1 MTSLLIHPSVM
12 TAPQQV
18 HNRHAAKQAIDNV
31 LSWGKVHTSGE
42 HPLFMSGHT
51 QLALCESRL
60 LWDIEHLKRLHQRF
74 SDGTWTPWL
83 VLQAVKPLLDLAFAE
98 DCLADGESIEQQ
110 DGLRISPSYVED
122 ELLPDLA
129 SAARHDAALLLR
141 EKDRRR
147 EDFDWVVAVA
157 CQSRQEKR
165 FDVSVQGPVVIRRNT
180 QQQPVVLDGS
190 LVYVV
195 DPEHIVVVR
204 DEDRLYALVRQR
216 VSGMRAL
223 LMGGDGRNFDEAE
236 LCRLLGLESVQFL
249 RHYGKGH
256 GENIRR
262 AQNILR
268 AGKIDAFLAVTKFTS
283 HATAELKDKCPANTH
298 YVPVN
303 QSPTAKN
310 IALALAREFK
320 LNGY

>member
-12 TAPQQV
+12 AAPQQV
-18 HNRHAAKQAIDNV
+18 HSSREAKQAITTV
-31 LSWGKVHTSGE
+31 LSWGKVQTSGE
-42 HPLFMSGHT
+42 HPLFMSLCT

-60 LWDIEHLKRLHQRF
+60 LWDMEHLKRLHQRF

-83 VLQAVKPLLDLAFAE
+83 VFQAVKPLLDLALAE
-98 DCLADGESIEQQ
+98 ECLADGESIEQQ

-122 ELLPDLA
+122 ELLPGLV

-141 EKDRRR
+141 EKDRQR

-180 QQQPVVLDGS
+180 QQQPVVLNGS

-195 DPEHIVVVR
+195 DPEHIVVASN
-204 DEDRLYALVRQR
+204 DDRLFSTVRQR
-216 VSGMRAL
+216 VAGMRAL

-236 LCRLLGLESVQFL
+236 LCRLLGLESIQFL
-249 RHYGKGH
+249 KHYGKAH

-262 AQNILR
+262 AQNTLK
-268 AGKIDAFLAVTKFTS
+268 AGKIDVFLPVTKFTS
-283 HATAELKDKCPANTH
+283 HATAELKAKCPTNTH

-320 LNGY
+320 LKVV